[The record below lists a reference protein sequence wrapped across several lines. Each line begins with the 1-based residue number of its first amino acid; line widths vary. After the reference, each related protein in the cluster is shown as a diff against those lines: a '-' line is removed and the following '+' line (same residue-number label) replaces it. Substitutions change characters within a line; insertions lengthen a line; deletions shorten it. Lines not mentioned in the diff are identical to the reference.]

1 MGLSTDWSKKELDEC
16 YRCWL
21 GGLDSQ
27 AQALSVWTLK
37 LEDPRIMVHHAC
49 RCKLQSYYRAPLTT
63 TCSYQSAEGTTS
75 HADLYHLITP
85 KCMCFPRRQAMR
97 ATQYACPCKLHGKA
111 FAPLLALVLSA
122 LPFRRWPV
130 MEKSGWPLMRL
141 VEHPV
146 LQGRKDTGQV
156 RYVLHLMS
164 DCCSTIVL

>member
-1 MGLSTDWSKKELDEC
+1 MIGQYLSNNNETVTVAFRQKNCQLNSLLSPKHMGLSTDWSKKELDEC

-27 AQALSVWTLK
+27 AQALSVWSLK

-85 KCMCFPRRQAMR
+85 KCMCFPRLCVQLNMHAHAR
-97 ATQYACPCKLHGKA
+97 AGLDAIF
-111 FAPLLALVLSA
+111 FAKWVL
-122 LPFRRWPV
+122 
-130 MEKSGWPLMRL
+130 
-141 VEHPV
+141 
-146 LQGRKDTGQV
+146 
-156 RYVLHLMS
+156 
-164 DCCSTIVL
+164 